1 MGFDAKLPLRNIA
14 SKKSARRSIGK
25 TVKKLEVGPGSQQGV
40 GHVVSCSLLAV
51 SCASRTARR
60 GVCVYARTCMFVCV
74 CVCFGWSVCL
84 LRQGIVLKGTPIE
97 VCT

>member
-60 GVCVYARTCMFVCV
+60 GVCVCTHVRVCLCV
-74 CVCFGWSVCL
+74 CVLVGRFAC
-84 LRQGIVLKGTPIE
+84 
-97 VCT
+97 